1 MGLTFIDWNS
11 KDILDEM
18 KAEFKRISGNDLII
32 GSDEFA
38 IAATVSYILGVAKER
53 FNAMARQRYLSTA
66 NGEYLDAIAKTLGI
80 FERPKDYKARCTVRV
95 RNNTAAPFSIQKG
108 FEVSDDNGH
117 VFESCYF
124 VTIDANTYLDM
135 LFESQTSD
143 TSNNNLPIGAI
154 TTIIDPNITTELSVY
169 SMTITSGADPEPF
182 PYTDEGDNLFRE
194 YIKNTYNGVSAA
206 GSFYTYRKLAMQS
219 DPRVD
224 DAYVLKSG
232 DSGFQKGKVKIY
244 WSDVEIGGSI
254 DDSAEYT
261 KQSINAVMKDYIEN
275 SNLCALNDII
285 LDPSYADA
293 ARTTTAQYVIYYD
306 ERKYDWS
313 FISEIVIA
321 ARSEYC
327 AFLRKN
333 MGHPFSCVELFE
345 FIRKQENGECVQYI
359 FPMSTSPDFINCHP
373 WQVAID
379 ETNLD
384 IVDFAS
390 IPG

>member
-1 MGLTFIDWNS
+1 MLTFIDWNS
-11 KDILDEM
+11 RDILDEM

-66 NGEYLDAIAKTLGI
+66 NGEYLDAIAQTLGI

-95 RNNTAAPFSIQKG
+95 VNHTEAPFGIQKG
-108 FEVSDDNGH
+108 FEISDDNGH

-124 VTIDANTYLDM
+124 VNIDANTYLDV

-143 TSNNNLPIGAI
+143 TSNNNLPVGAI
-154 TTIIDPNITTELSVY
+154 TTIIDPSITTELSVY

-182 PYTDEGDNLFRE
+182 PYTDAGDNLFRQ
-194 YIKNTYNGVSAA
+194 YIKDTYNGVSAA
-206 GSFYTYRKLAMQS
+206 GSFYTYRKLAIES

-232 DSGFQKGKVKIY
+232 DTGFETGKVKIY
-244 WSDVEIGGSI
+244 WSDAEIGGST

-261 KQSINAVMKDYIEN
+261 KISINEVMKDYIEE

-285 LDPSYADA
+285 LTPSYAAA
-293 ARTTTAQYVIYYD
+293 ARATTAQYVIYYD
-306 ERKYDWS
+306 EKKYEWA
-313 FISEIVIA
+313 FISEIVNNA
-321 ARSEYC
+321 KSEYC
-327 AFLRKN
+327 AFLRRN
-333 MGHPFSCVELFE
+333 MGHPFSCVEFFE
-345 FIRKQENGECVQYI
+345 YIRKQENGECIQYI
-359 FPMSTSPDFINCHP
+359 FPMSTAPDFINCHP

-379 ETNLD
+379 EINLD